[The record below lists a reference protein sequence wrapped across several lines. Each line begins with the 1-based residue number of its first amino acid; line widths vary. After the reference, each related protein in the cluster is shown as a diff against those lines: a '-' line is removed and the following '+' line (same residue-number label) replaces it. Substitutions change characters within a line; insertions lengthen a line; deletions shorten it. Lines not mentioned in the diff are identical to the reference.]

1 MIREAIANYIKTKT
15 DYIKS
20 KIENEKLCRHN
31 WKLINESSWKKTFS
45 SGYTWREYIYF
56 CNKCGECKK
65 ISTEVE

>member
-1 MIREAIANYIKTKT
+1 MIREAIANYIQSKA

-20 KIENEKLCRHN
+20 KIENEKLCNHN
-31 WKLINESSWKKTFS
+31 WKLINESNWGKLDNPK
-45 SGYTWREYIYF
+45 YTWREYIYF